1 MPRKNEPKK
10 AETRQRKNC
19 RLKFPPNL
27 VSLAHPSMDGV
38 IKNYQRSDRSENAD
52 NLNQP
57 NPNVP
62 AITEIERPRPRVF
75 IFQIEAIS
83 KIENEH
89 PRETNYKFTILRL
102 KLLKLAFLR

>member
-27 VSLAHPSMDGV
+27 VSLAHPSLDGV

-52 NLNQP
+52 HLNQP
-57 NPNVP
+57 NPNIP
-62 AITEIERPRPRVF
+62 AITEQFKMSRRRIGDKTEQSRDKNQVQRKND
-75 IFQIEAIS
+75 S
-83 KIENEH
+83 H
-89 PRETNYKFTILRL
+89 G
-102 KLLKLAFLR
+102 